1 MKKIIYMTSIV
12 FLAAAIL
19 APECRSQA
27 WTNLGSGLSNSGQA
41 LAFDRSGNLYVGG
54 EFTNAGGLAVNRIAK
69 WDGSTWTNLPGE
81 RAGGNIY
88 ELAFDSSGN
97 LYAAG
102 GNTIEKWNGSTWTN
116 ISAGMDYFVYAL
128 ACDNSGNLYAG
139 GSFST
144 VGGVAASC
152 IAKWNGTTWSSLGGG
167 MDYYVEALVCDSA
180 GNLYAGGEFT
190 NAGGVAASCIAKWDG
205 TTWSNLG
212 SGIHGGTGD
221 SVKALA
227 MDRAGNLYAGGMF
240 STAGDVDA
248 FAVAKWNGTSWINL
262 GGGMNYEVNA
272 LACDGSSTLY
282 AGGEFNTAGGGAAA
296 RIAKWNGTA
305 WSSLGSG
312 LNNSPVAVAC
322 DSASNMYCAGYFSA
336 AGGLAANY
344 IAKWIEPQR
353 TIGPLIKANGQ
364 VGSVTIN
371 SSDTLSLTVQL
382 DPGEEYAGIEVDWW
396 VAALAGTSWYYLNS
410 SLAWIPEDNL
420 LNWRP
425 VSQGAMGN
433 VPATEVLNIRGLASG
448 SYTFWFA
455 LEYPMDG
462 ILKVDGPIL
471 FNTVNVTVR

>member
-1 MKKIIYMTSIV
+1 MLRKTSARENQEGDKNKMKKIIYMTSIV

-144 VGGVAASC
+144 V
-152 IAKWNGTTWSSLGGG
+152 
-167 MDYYVEALVCDSA
+167 
-180 GNLYAGGEFT
+180 
-190 NAGGVAASCIAKWDG
+190 GGVAASCIAKWDG